1 MSYEQKQQFKERI
14 FRHILELDAESLKD
28 LLKEPIPYDN
38 LNDVRYSAPVVP
50 VSVIF
55 DKDTLVGHL
64 NGDVPLDIGNA
75 DGGGQYPEQWRGLW
89 PTGWGGTDRYPHL
102 LIHYDGLN
110 PFKMLL
116 RLWNV
121 CHRPPNCGEI
131 GYLPNGRQIFDLDS
145 TNSYIDTV
153 HNAECGEGILHAEGQ
168 TTYMEDIL
176 PMMNVLYV
184 HMDTNSLG
192 DERKFDDGNIIILDV
207 FYERT
212 TPLCNQPSENENFKY
227 KKNFPDECSLLTW
240 ASTYANIAVIK
251 HILKFRP
258 LTMDEIQCSI
268 EYNRYY
274 AKEDDMHPVAR
285 CEQRAFYSSDFDKFV
300 SFDFSKSVAHHILQ
314 KCTKE
319 LVNTFCSKGFAIW
332 NTLFYAED
340 IVHRPTD
347 YKPWIDTLLEMGA
360 DPNIRRLK
368 TYINE
373 RWSDEFKQKRE
384 ASVPKNA
391 YEQALECENDE
402 YEAVWLGKHLWKR
415 RLVELDPKRWP
426 TVDDF
431 DDISVEELKAMYE
444 GHPLVVVLELD
455 DGKDVKLDDGK
466 DGKLD
471 DGRLV
476 LGQAP
481 AKKRK
486 I

>member
-38 LNDVRYSAPVVP
+38 LNDVRYSAPVAP
-50 VSVIF
+50 VSIIY
-55 DKDTLVGHL
+55 DKETEVGLL
-64 NGDVPLDIGNA
+64 NGDVPLDIGNS
-75 DGGGQYPEQWRGLW
+75 DMMGRYDEEWQGLW
-89 PTGWGGTDRYPHL
+89 PTAHGCGSVRYPHL

-110 PFKMLL
+110 PFKMLM

-121 CHRPPNCGEI
+121 CHRPPACGEI
-131 GYLPNGRQIFDLDS
+131 GYLPNGRQIFDIDS
-145 TNSYIDTV
+145 TNSYSHIV
-153 HNAECGEGILHAEGQ
+153 HKTESEGFLYAEGW

-192 DERKFDDGNIIILDV
+192 DERKFDDGDIKWGDV

-212 TPLCNQPSENENFKY
+212 TPLCNQPSVDENFKY
-227 KKNFPDECSLLTW
+227 KKNFPDGCSLLKW

-285 CEQRAFYSSDFDKFV
+285 CEQNGADFV

-444 GHPLVVVLELD
+444 GHPLVVVLEQD
-455 DGKDVKLDDGK
+455 EP
-466 DGKLD
+466 
-471 DGRLV
+471 
-476 LGQAP
+476 P

>member
-38 LNDVRYSAPVVP
+38 LNDVRYSAPVGR
-50 VSVIF
+50 VSLIY
-55 DKDTLVGHL
+55 DKDTEVGLL
-64 NGDVPLDIGNA
+64 NGDVPLDIGNS
-75 DGGGQYPEQWRGLW
+75 DMMGRYDEEWQGLW
-89 PTGWGGTDRYPHL
+89 PTAHGCGTDRYPHL

-110 PFKMLL
+110 PFKMLM

-121 CHRPPNCGEI
+121 CHRPPACGEI
-131 GYLPNGRQIFDLDS
+131 GYLPNGRQIFDIDS
-145 TNSYIDTV
+145 TNSYSHIV
-153 HNAECGEGILHAEGQ
+153 HETESEGFLYAEGC
-168 TTYMEDIL
+168 TTYNEYIL

-184 HMDTNSLG
+184 HMDTDSLG
-192 DERKFDDGNIIILDV
+192 DTVISNLPALPLLFKGV
-207 FYERT
+207 FYEYT
-212 TPLCNQPSENENFKY
+212 TPLCDQPSENKNFKH
-227 KKNFPDECSLLTW
+227 KKCFPGECSLLKW

-258 LTMDEIQCSI
+258 LTMDEITLSI

-285 CEQRAFYSSDFDKFV
+285 CEQRVFYSSDFDKFV
-300 SFDFSKSVAHHILQ
+300 SFDFSKSVAYHILQ

-319 LVNTFCSKGFAIW
+319 LVNTFCSKGFTIW
-332 NTLFYAED
+332 STLFHAED
-340 IVHRPTD
+340 VVHRPTD
-347 YKPWIDTLLEMGA
+347 YKQWIDTLLEMGA
-360 DPNIRRLK
+360 DPNICRLK
-368 TYINE
+368 TYINS

-391 YEQALECENDE
+391 YEQALKCTDDEC
-402 YEAVWLGKHLWKR
+402 EAVWLGKHLWKR

-444 GHPLVVVLELD
+444 GHPLVVVLEQD
-455 DGKDVKLDDGK
+455 EP
-466 DGKLD
+466 
-471 DGRLV
+471 
-476 LGQAP
+476 P

>member
-50 VSVIF
+50 VSIIY
-55 DKDTLVGHL
+55 DKETEVGLL
-64 NGDVPLDIGNA
+64 NGDVPLDVANPGTVL
-75 DGGGQYPEQWRGLW
+75 EQRSGLW
-89 PTGWGGTDRYPHL
+89 STALGGFGGRHRYPHI

-110 PFKMLL
+110 PFKMLK

-145 TNSYIDTV
+145 TNSYIYTV
-153 HNAECGEGILHAEGQ
+153 HNPESEGILFAEGR
-168 TTYMEDIL
+168 TTYSEYIL

-192 DERKFDDGNIIILDV
+192 ERFGKNINPFGNNLNPEPRWGDV

-212 TPLCNQPSENENFKY
+212 TPLCDQPSADKNFKY
-227 KKNFPDECSLLTW
+227 YKNFPGECSLLKW

-258 LTMDEIQCSI
+258 LTMDEITLSI

-285 CEQRAFYSSDFDKFV
+285 CEQRVFISSDFDEFV

-314 KCTKE
+314 ECTKE
-319 LVNTFCSKGFAIW
+319 LVNTFCSKGFTIW
-332 NTLFYAED
+332 STLFHAED
-340 IVHRPTD
+340 VVHRPTD
-347 YKPWIDTLLEMGA
+347 YKQWIDTLLEMGA
-360 DPNIRRLK
+360 DPNICRLK
-368 TYINE
+368 TYINS

-391 YEQALECENDE
+391 YEQALECTDDE
-402 YEAVWLGKHLWKR
+402 CEAVWLGKHLWKR

-444 GHPLVVVLELD
+444 GHPLVVELEQD
-455 DGKDVKLDDGK
+455 EP
-466 DGKLD
+466 
-471 DGRLV
+471 
-476 LGQAP
+476 P

>member
-14 FRHILELDAESLKD
+14 FRHILELDAESLKA
-28 LLKEPIPYDN
+28 LLQEPIPYDN
-38 LNDVRYSAPVVP
+38 LNDVRYSAPVGR
-50 VSVIF
+50 VSVIY
-55 DKDTLVGHL
+55 DRETEMGHL
-64 NGDVPLDIGNA
+64 NGDVPLDIGNS
-75 DGGGQYPEQWRGLW
+75 DMMGRYDEEWQGLW
-89 PTGWGGTDRYPHL
+89 PTAHGCGTDRYPHL

-110 PFKMLL
+110 PFKMLM

-121 CHRPPNCGEI
+121 CHRPPACGEI
-131 GYLPNGRQIFDLDS
+131 GYLPNGRQIFDIDS
-145 TNSYIDTV
+145 TNSYSHIV
-153 HNAECGEGILHAEGQ
+153 HNAECCEGILYAEGF
-168 TTYMEDIL
+168 TTYRNYIG

-192 DERKFDDGNIIILDV
+192 FEKDG

-212 TPLCNQPSENENFKY
+212 TPLCDQPSENKNFKH
-227 KKNFPDECSLLTW
+227 KKSFPTKCSLLKW

-258 LTMDEIQCSI
+258 LTMDEITLSI

-300 SFDFSKSVAHHILQ
+300 LFDFSKSVAHHILQ

-319 LVNTFCSKGFAIW
+319 LVNTFCSEGCTIW
-332 NTLFYAED
+332 STLFHAED
-340 IVHRPTD
+340 VVHRPTD
-347 YKPWIDTLLEMGA
+347 YKQWIDTLLEMGA
-360 DPNIRRLK
+360 DPNICRLK
-368 TYINE
+368 TYINW

-384 ASVPKNA
+384 GLVPKNA
-391 YEQALECENDE
+391 YEQALECTNDE
-402 YEAVWLGKHLWKR
+402 YEAVWLGKHLCKR

-431 DDISVEELKAMYE
+431 DDISVEELTAMYD
-444 GHPLVVVLELD
+444 GHPLVVVLEYD
-455 DGKDVKLDDGK
+455 EP
-466 DGKLD
+466 
-471 DGRLV
+471 
-476 LGQAP
+476 P

>member
-14 FRHILELDAESLKD
+14 FRHILELDAESLKA
-28 LLKEPIPYDN
+28 LLQEPIPYDN

-50 VSVIF
+50 VSLVY
-55 DKDTLVGHL
+55 DKDTEVGLL
-64 NGDVPLDIGNA
+64 NGDVPLDITTCTSWC
-75 DGGGQYPEQWRGLW
+75 DYQGLW
-89 PTGWGGTDRYPHL
+89 SYPYGGCRIRYPHI
-102 LIHYDGLN
+102 LINYDKLN

-131 GYLPNGRQIFDLDS
+131 GYLPNGRQISDMDS
-145 TNSYIDTV
+145 TNSYIGIV
-153 HNAECGEGILHAEGQ
+153 HNAECGEGILRAEAQ

-192 DERKFDDGNIIILDV
+192 DERKFDDGDIKWGNV

-212 TPLCNQPSENENFKY
+212 TPLCDQPSVDENFKY
-227 KKNFPDECSLLTW
+227 KKNFPDECSLLKW

-268 EYNRYY
+268 DYNRYY
-274 AKEDDMHPVAR
+274 AKEDDMQPVAR
-285 CEQRAFYSSDFDKFV
+285 CEQRAFFSSDFDKFV

-319 LVNTFCSKGFAIW
+319 LVNTFSSKGFTIW

-368 TYINE
+368 TYING

-444 GHPLVVVLELD
+444 GHPLVVVLEQD
-455 DGKDVKLDDGK
+455 EP
-466 DGKLD
+466 
-471 DGRLV
+471 
-476 LGQAP
+476 P